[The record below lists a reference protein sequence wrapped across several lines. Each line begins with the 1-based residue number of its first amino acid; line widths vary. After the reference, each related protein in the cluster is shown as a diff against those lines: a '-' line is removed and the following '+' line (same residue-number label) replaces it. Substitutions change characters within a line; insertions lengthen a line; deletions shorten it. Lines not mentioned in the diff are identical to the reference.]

1 MLIIVTG
8 VSGTGKTTIGSGIA
22 DTLDLP
28 FFDGDNFHPKEN
40 IEKMSQG
47 FPLNDEDRIPWL
59 QALADLLASHE
70 KTGGAVLAC
79 SALKESYREILK
91 VNEHVK
97 WIHLKGDR
105 DLIWR
110 RMLARKNHYMKA
122 GMLDSQFATWEEPS
136 YGFKLNIF
144 QTPEEMLAEALR
156 YLGIPFK
163 KNK

>member
-1 MLIIVTG
+1 MLIVVTG

-22 DTLDLP
+22 DRLDLP
-28 FFDGDNFHPKEN
+28 FFDADNFHPKEN

-47 FPLNDEDRIPWL
+47 LPLDDGDRLPWL
-59 QALADLLASHE
+59 RALAELLVRSE
-70 KTGGAVLAC
+70 PTGGAVLAC
-79 SALKESYREILK
+79 SALKESYRELLK
-91 VNEHVK
+91 VQENMH

-136 YGFKLNIF
+136 YGLKLNIHH
-144 QTPEEMLAEALR
+144 TPEEMLSEALK
-156 YLGIPFK
+156 YLALK
-163 KNK
+163 V